1 MKERFTKFIDTII
14 ALDKGDHT
22 LTDQQWM
29 KKQKWIFA
37 LKLFW
42 VIVLVATFLLTINVS
57 VSYFV
62 YFFYFV
68 SVLYILFLLLTVVCF
83 SKSSTRF
90 EEWFQQTKLYQLYVA
105 DYRETKSIAR
115 IRKKKIIVYI
125 YILMA
130 ISIYLAPILAVK
142 IGLGALTVF
151 ITYYL
156 FWVIPDKK

>member
-42 VIVLVATFLLTINVS
+42 VIVLVGTFLLVINVS

-68 SVLYILFLLLTVVCF
+68 SVLYIL
-83 SKSSTRF
+83 
-90 EEWFQQTKLYQLYVA
+90 TK
-105 DYRETKSIAR
+105 
-115 IRKKKIIVYI
+115 
-125 YILMA
+125 ILE
-130 ISIYLAPILAVK
+130 
-142 IGLGALTVF
+142 VF
-151 ITYYL
+151 INRRVAQL
-156 FWVIPDKK
+156 AEEE

>member
-29 KKQKWIFA
+29 KKQRWIFA

-68 SVLYILFLLLTVVCF
+68 SVLYIL
-83 SKSSTRF
+83 
-90 EEWFQQTKLYQLYVA
+90 TK
-105 DYRETKSIAR
+105 
-115 IRKKKIIVYI
+115 
-125 YILMA
+125 ILE
-130 ISIYLAPILAVK
+130 
-142 IGLGALTVF
+142 VF
-151 ITYYL
+151 INRRVAQL
-156 FWVIPDKK
+156 AEEE

>member
-29 KKQKWIFA
+29 KKQRWIFA

-42 VIVLVATFLLTINVS
+42 VIVLVGTFLLAINVS

-68 SVLYILFLLLTVVCF
+68 GVLVIL
-83 SKSSTRF
+83 
-90 EEWFQQTKLYQLYVA
+90 TKVL
-105 DYRETKSIAR
+105 E
-115 IRKKKIIVYI
+115 
-125 YILMA
+125 
-130 ISIYLAPILAVK
+130 
-142 IGLGALTVF
+142 VF
-151 ITYYL
+151 INRRVAQL
-156 FWVIPDKK
+156 AEEE

>member
-68 SVLYILFLLLTVVCF
+68 SVLYILTKILEVFLNRRVAQLA
-83 SKSSTRF
+83 
-90 EEWFQQTKLYQLYVA
+90 EE
-105 DYRETKSIAR
+105 E
-115 IRKKKIIVYI
+115 
-125 YILMA
+125 
-130 ISIYLAPILAVK
+130 
-142 IGLGALTVF
+142 
-151 ITYYL
+151 
-156 FWVIPDKK
+156 

>member
-62 YFFYFV
+62 YFFSFV
-68 SVLYILFLLLTVVCF
+68 SVLYIL
-83 SKSSTRF
+83 
-90 EEWFQQTKLYQLYVA
+90 TK
-105 DYRETKSIAR
+105 
-115 IRKKKIIVYI
+115 
-125 YILMA
+125 ILE
-130 ISIYLAPILAVK
+130 
-142 IGLGALTVF
+142 VF
-151 ITYYL
+151 INRRVAQL
-156 FWVIPDKK
+156 AEEE